1 MVHSVFQ
8 FRIVEVNIS
17 VDIEEF
23 GSGIISNG
31 EV

>member
-1 MVHSVFQ
+1 MVDSVCQ
-8 FRIVEVNIS
+8 FRIVEVDIS
-17 VDIEEF
+17 VGVEEF

>member
-8 FRIVEVNIS
+8 FRNVEVNIS

-23 GSGIISNG
+23 GSESSNG
-31 EV
+31 DV